1 MSSHKFFVAGCAAL
15 ALASVV
21 GMAAGG
27 VYAAEGAEK
36 EAGFED
42 SVFYTCVTKAAGA
55 EAGTVLTNA
64 QLSAIETVNC
74 GATSEADGTI
84 GSLVGLEKLTG
95 IKNLVL
101 ANRGIAGEID
111 FGSNLELTSLDVSG
125 NELDAID
132 LSKNAKLESLIA
144 KESGLIDLDVSKNSL
159 LKNLVLK
166 DVSMVETGLKGTEN
180 ASGEIVYDYSNI
192 KFLQNS
198 QGSSVKHIIEKADCS
213 TVDEEHYKLTF
224 ASRSCLDFI
233 GPILYITVD
242 DGAGSAQQDEYTYAT
257 RIANSYAM
265 TFTYKLLD
273 DTIDEDEVIGAAY
286 TIYYNDVTRAEKS
299 HIFTLPDGFD
309 PLKDEAFQE
318 DDAKAAIKKLKD
330 ADYKFLG
337 WTDEEG
343 GKEVKYKAGSKFEVT
358 YDEETSYTP
367 VFYPVWEKSST
378 KASGNNVR
386 KSNANVKNPNTVDGV
401 AASVVAVALAMSG
414 AVLSAIKY
422 VRRR

>member
-1 MSSHKFFVAGCAAL
+1 MSSHRFFVAGCAVL
-15 ALASVV
+15 ALAGGV
-21 GMAAGG
+21 GVASGG

-42 SVFYTCVTKAAGA
+42 SVFYTCVTKAAGV
-55 EAGTVLTNA
+55 EAGTVLTNM

-74 GATSEADGTI
+74 GATSETDGTI
-84 GSLVGLEKLTG
+84 KSLVGLEKLTG

-144 KESGLIDLDVSKNSL
+144 KESGLIDLDVTKNPL

-192 KFLQNS
+192 KFLQNG
-198 QGSSVKHIIEKADCS
+198 QGSSVKHIIEKTDCS

-224 ASRSCLDFI
+224 ASRSCLDFV

-242 DGAGSAQQDEYTYAT
+242 DGAGSAQQDEYIYAT
-257 RIANSYAM
+257 RIANSFAM

-299 HIFTLPDGFD
+299 HTFTLPDGFD
-309 PLKDEAFQE
+309 PLKDEGYE
-318 DDAKAAIKKLKD
+318 EEAKKEIKKLKD
-330 ADYKFLG
+330 AGYKFLG

-343 GKEVKYKAGSKFEVT
+343 GTEVKYKAGSKFEIT
-358 YDEETSYTP
+358 YDEETSYNP
-367 VFYPVWEKSST
+367 VFYPVWEKSSVKT
-378 KASGNNVR
+378 NSSNAR

-401 AASVVAVALAMSG
+401 AASVVAAALAIG
-414 AVLSAIKY
+414 GVVLSAIKY
-422 VRRR
+422 GRRR